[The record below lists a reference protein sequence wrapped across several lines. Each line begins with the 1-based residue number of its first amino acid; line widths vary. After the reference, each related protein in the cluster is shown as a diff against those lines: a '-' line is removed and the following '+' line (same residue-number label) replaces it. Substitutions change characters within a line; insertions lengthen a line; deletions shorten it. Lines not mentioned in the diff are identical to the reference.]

1 MVAPLSHLYF
11 EVGLVCVIGV
21 IIINVIEPKSDR
33 ELSVCFCQVA
43 EEIWVCNKQT
53 VTKWEGDI
61 FSYKESLAKE
71 IERKANKK

>member
-1 MVAPLSHLYF
+1 MIYYVVESGRVPFKVCEACITLNQSSTLSNTH
-11 EVGLVCVIGV
+11 VGLC
-21 IIINVIEPKSDR
+21 
-33 ELSVCFCQVA
+33 CCQVA

-53 VTKWEGDI
+53 VTKLEGDI